1 MQRGSLERPPMK
13 KEATPKNAEGLI
25 QKISD
30 EKKGNPEKCKMA
42 HLKDLR

>member
-1 MQRGSLERPPMK
+1 MK

-30 EKKGNPEKCKMA
+30 EKKA
-42 HLKDLR
+42 TLKNVKWLI